1 MAGGILYMLFT
12 AIVVAIIGC
21 IYGAAVTGGVGYT
34 VVATLLLCVVWLFG
48 FVASVAGS
56 E

>member
-21 IYGAAVTGGVGYT
+21 IYGAAVIGGVGYT
-34 VVATLLLCVVWLFG
+34 VVATLLCVVWLFG